1 MLAIIKKKII
11 INILLIIS
19 IVSISILS
27 IHWHHQMYLLHQQE
41 KIVKSTHER
50 INALNRQLRMEY
62 SELQSGITI
71 YQKSKEEL
79 LMFSP
84 PIDELEEVS
93 I

>member
-1 MLAIIKKKII
+1 MLALLKQKII
-11 INILLIIS
+11 INALLITAV
-19 IVSISILS
+19 VSISILS

>member
-1 MLAIIKKKII
+1 MLAIIKKKLI

-41 KIVKSTHER
+41 KIIKSTHER

-62 SELQSGITI
+62 SELQSGIII

>member
-1 MLAIIKKKII
+1 MLAILKNKLI

-27 IHWHHQMYLLHQQE
+27 IHWHNEMYLLYKQE
-41 KIVKSTHER
+41 NIIKSNYER
-50 INALNRQLRMEY
+50 VNALNRQLLMEY

-71 YQKSKEEL
+71 YEKSKTEL
-79 LMFSP
+79 LMFM
-84 PIDELEEVS
+84 PIETKEVS

>member
-1 MLAIIKKKII
+1 VLAIIKKKFI

-27 IHWHHQMYLLHQQE
+27 IHWHHQMYVLHQQE

-79 LMFSP
+79 FMFSP
-84 PIDELEEVS
+84 PIDELEEIS

>member
-1 MLAIIKKKII
+1 VLAIIKKKFI

-27 IHWHHQMYLLHQQE
+27 IHWHHQMYLLHKNE
-41 KIVKSTHER
+41 KVVKSNHER
-50 INALNRQLRMEY
+50 INALNRQLMMEY
-62 SELQSGITI
+62 SELESGITI

-79 LMFSP
+79 LMFV
-84 PIDELEEVS
+84 PIETEEIS

>member
-1 MLAIIKKKII
+1 MLAIIKKKFI

-27 IHWHHQMYLLHQQE
+27 IHWHHQMYLLYKNE
-41 KIVKSTHER
+41 KIIKSDHER
-50 INALNRQLRMEY
+50 INALNRQLMMEY
-62 SELQSGITI
+62 SELESGIMI

-79 LMFSP
+79 LMFV
-84 PIDELEEVS
+84 PIETEEIS